1 MTIDKLTEDT
11 QLLNPTHRWLFG
23 KIKLVEE
30 REQAVA
36 AAFEA
41 AYGASVLTLHDKM
54 QKKHGPYMA
63 DEPIEILISD
73 DISADDFITEAIAR
87 AETREAE
94 FIKELI
100 EEHGEEAEELALNVS
115 FEYGKEYG
123 TTAKKE
129 YERDDPHPDYVYT
142 VLKNYYLDGDPSKN
156 DSKTDLTRISVGEFV
171 ERHTKC
177 SHNLHWQAAGL
188 DTEFACKYIRRY
200 LEGFTNAYSTVALNT
215 IIKELDN
222 KRVCEHWFTTASARS
237 AKVGEVKTVVKK

>member
-1 MTIDKLTEDT
+1 MTIEKLTEDS
-11 QLLNPTHRWLFG
+11 QLLNPTHRWLFN

-36 AAFEA
+36 AAFEVT
-41 AYGASVLTLHDKM
+41 YGASVLTLHDKM
-54 QKKHGPYMA
+54 QEKHGPYMA
-63 DEPIEILISD
+63 DSPIEKLIGD
-73 DISADDFITEAIAR
+73 DIPADDFITGAIAR

-94 FIKELI
+94 FLKGLI
-100 EEHGEEAEELALNVS
+100 EAHGEDAKELALKVS

-156 DSKTDLTRISVGEFV
+156 ESKTDLTRISVGEFV

-177 SHNLHWQAAGL
+177 SHNPYWQAAGL
-188 DTEFACKYIRRY
+188 DAEFACKYIRSY
-200 LEGFTNAYSTVALNT
+200 LEGFTDAYSTVALNT
-215 IIKELDN
+215 IIKDLDG
-222 KRVCEHWFTTASARS
+222 KQVCEHWFTTVQAKEA
-237 AKVGEVKTVVKK
+237 AKVGKE